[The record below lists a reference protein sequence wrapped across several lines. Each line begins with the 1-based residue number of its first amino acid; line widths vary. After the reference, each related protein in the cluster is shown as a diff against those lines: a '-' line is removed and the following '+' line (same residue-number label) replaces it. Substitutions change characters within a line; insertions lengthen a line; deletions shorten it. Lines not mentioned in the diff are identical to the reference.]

1 MKIILL
7 YLLFFF
13 PYLFNAQVDFG
24 SIDTYAK
31 ACPNKNTSIDELAN
45 YFLLKEASEL
55 EKARMIY
62 VWLAENIN
70 YDDHGYNSKQ
80 FGDNS
85 AEGVIKNKLA
95 VCEGFA
101 NLYVSLGEKLG
112 LKIIKVTGLAK
123 GYDYDGD
130 SYDNVE
136 DASNHAWNAINID
149 GVWKIFDATW
159 GQGYAFTNSKGK
171 LVSKKEVGNE
181 WFNIDPKISIFSH
194 LPEESD
200 KQFLSPTISF
210 ETFLE
215 MPNIVPTA
223 FSSGWLNADELL
235 LKIKEKKVLDI
246 PNHYSLSENILIKA
260 PTERLLKKG
269 KPHAFMIESIELEN
283 VFLVVDE
290 EEWIP
295 FNKTSA
301 GWNYTLNTKTP
312 GTIEVVAKM
321 LDGTLLILFEYEI
334 E

>member
-1 MKIILL
+1 MKLIPL
-7 YLLFFF
+7 YLTFFF
-13 PYLFNAQVDFG
+13 PFLFNAQVDFT
-24 SIDTYAK
+24 SIDDYAK
-31 ACPNKNTSIDELAN
+31 AYPKKTSTIDELAN

-85 AEGVIKNKLA
+85 AEGVMKNKLA

-112 LKIIKVTGLAK
+112 LKIDKVTGLAK
-123 GYDYDGD
+123 GYDYEGD
-130 SYDNVE
+130 SYDNLE

-171 LVSKKEVGNE
+171 LVSKKEVDNE

-269 KPHAFMIESIELEN
+269 KPHAFMIESIELDN
-283 VFLVVDE
+283 VFLVIDE
-290 EEWIP
+290 EEWIQ

>member
-1 MKIILL
+1 MKLIPL
-7 YLLFFF
+7 YLTFFF
-13 PYLFNAQVDFG
+13 PFLFNAQVDFT
-24 SIDTYAK
+24 SIDDYAK
-31 ACPNKNTSIDELAN
+31 AYPKKTSTIDELAN
-45 YFLLKEASEL
+45 YFLQKEASEL

-85 AEGVIKNKLA
+85 AEGVMKNKLA

-215 MPNIVPTA
+215 MPNIVPSA

-246 PNHYSLSENILIKA
+246 PNHYSLSENTLIKA

-269 KPHAFMIESIELEN
+269 KPHAFMIESIELDN

-290 EEWIP
+290 EEWIQ

>member
-1 MKIILL
+1 MKLIPL
-7 YLLFFF
+7 YLIFFF
-13 PYLFNAQVDFG
+13 PFLFHAQVDFT
-24 SIDTYAK
+24 SIDDYAK
-31 ACPNKNTSIDELAN
+31 AYPKKTSTIDELAN

-149 GVWKIFDATW
+149 SVWKIFDATW

-210 ETFLE
+210 EIFLE

-290 EEWIP
+290 EEWIQ

>member
-1 MKIILL
+1 MKLIPL
-7 YLLFFF
+7 YLTFFF
-13 PYLFNAQVDFG
+13 PFLFNAQVDFT
-24 SIDTYAK
+24 SIDDYAK
-31 ACPNKNTSIDELAN
+31 AYPKKTSTIDELAN
-45 YFLLKEASEL
+45 YFLQKEASEL

-85 AEGVIKNKLA
+85 AEGVMKNKLA

-101 NLYVSLGEKLG
+101 NLYLSLGEKLG

-215 MPNIVPTA
+215 MPNIVPSA

-246 PNHYSLSENILIKA
+246 PNHYSLSENTLIKA

-269 KPHAFMIESIELEN
+269 KPHAFMIESIELDN

-290 EEWIP
+290 EEWIQ

>member
-1 MKIILL
+1 MKLIPL
-7 YLLFFF
+7 YLIFFF
-13 PYLFNAQVDFG
+13 PFLFNAQVDFT
-24 SIDTYAK
+24 SIDDYAK
-31 ACPNKNTSIDELAN
+31 ACPKKSSTIDELAN

-101 NLYVSLGEKLG
+101 NLYLSLGEKLG
-112 LKIIKVTGLAK
+112 LKINKVTGLAK
-123 GYDYDGD
+123 GYDYEGD

-215 MPNIVPTA
+215 MPDIDPTA
-223 FSSGWLNADELL
+223 FSSGWLVADELL

-246 PNHYSLSENILIKA
+246 PNHYSFSENILIKA

-269 KPHAFMIESIELEN
+269 KQHAFMIESNELDK

-290 EEWIP
+290 EEWIT
-295 FNKTSA
+295 FNKTSE
-301 GWNYTLNTKTP
+301 GWNYTLNTKTS
-312 GTIEVVAKM
+312 GTIEVVVQM
-321 LDGTLLILFEYEI
+321 LDGTLLTLFEYEI

>member
-1 MKIILL
+1 MKLIPL
-7 YLLFFF
+7 YLIFFF
-13 PYLFNAQVDFG
+13 PFLFHAQVDFT
-24 SIDTYAK
+24 SIDDYAK
-31 ACPNKNTSIDELAN
+31 AYPKKTSTIDELAN

-80 FGDNS
+80 IGDNS
-85 AEGVIKNKLA
+85 AEGVMKNKLA
-95 VCEGFA
+95 VCAGFA
-101 NLYVSLGEKLG
+101 NLYQALGEKLG
-112 LKIIKVTGLAK
+112 LKISTLTGLAK
-123 GYDYDGD
+123 GYDYEGD
-130 SYDNVE
+130 SYDNLE

-171 LVSKKEVGNE
+171 LVSKKEVDNE

-215 MPNIVPTA
+215 MPIIVPTA

-269 KPHAFMIESIELEN
+269 KPHAFMIESIELDN
-283 VFLVVDE
+283 VFLVIDE
-290 EEWIP
+290 EEWIQ

>member
-1 MKIILL
+1 MKLIPL
-7 YLLFFF
+7 YLTFFF
-13 PYLFNAQVDFG
+13 PFLFNAQVDFT
-24 SIDTYAK
+24 SIDDYAK
-31 ACPNKNTSIDELAN
+31 AYPKKTSTIDELAN
-45 YFLLKEASEL
+45 YFLLKEASDL

-85 AEGVIKNKLA
+85 AEGVMKNKLA

-112 LKIIKVTGLAK
+112 LKIDKVTGLAK
-123 GYDYDGD
+123 GYDYEGD
-130 SYDNVE
+130 SYDNLE

-171 LVSKKEVGNE
+171 LVSKKEVDNE

-269 KPHAFMIESIELEN
+269 KPHAFMIESIELDN
-283 VFLVVDE
+283 VFLVIDE
-290 EEWIP
+290 EEWIQ

>member
-1 MKIILL
+1 MKFIPL
-7 YLLFFF
+7 YLIFFF
-13 PYLFNAQVDFG
+13 PFLFHAQVDFT
-24 SIDTYAK
+24 SIDDYAK
-31 ACPNKNTSIDELAN
+31 AYPKKDATIDELAN

-95 VCEGFA
+95 VCAGFA
-101 NLYVSLGEKLG
+101 NLYQALGEKLG
-112 LKIIKVTGLAK
+112 LKINTVTGLAK
-123 GYDYDGD
+123 GYDYEGD

-149 GVWKIFDATW
+149 GVWTIFDATW
-159 GQGYAFTNSKGK
+159 GQGYGTTNTKGK
-171 LVSKKEVGNE
+171 LVSKKEVGND
-181 WFNIDPKISIFSH
+181 WFNVDPKISIFSH

-215 MPNIVPTA
+215 MPNIDPTA

-246 PNHYSLSENILIKA
+246 PNHYSLSENTLIKA

-269 KPHAFMIESIELEN
+269 KPHAFTIESSELEN

-290 EEWIP
+290 EEWIQ

-321 LDGTLLILFEYEI
+321 LDGKLLILFEYEI

>member
-1 MKIILL
+1 MKLIPL
-7 YLLFFF
+7 YFTFFF
-13 PYLFNAQVDFG
+13 PFLFNAQVDFT
-24 SIDTYAK
+24 SIDDYAK
-31 ACPNKNTSIDELAN
+31 AYPKKTSTIDELAN

-80 FGDNS
+80 IGDNS
-85 AEGVIKNKLA
+85 AEGVMKNKLA
-95 VCEGFA
+95 VCAGFA
-101 NLYVSLGEKLG
+101 NLYQALGEKLG
-112 LKIIKVTGLAK
+112 LKISTLTGLAK
-123 GYDYDGD
+123 GYDYEGD
-130 SYDNVE
+130 SYDNLE

-171 LVSKKEVGNE
+171 LVSKKEVDNE

-269 KPHAFMIESIELEN
+269 KPHAFMIESIELDN
-283 VFLVVDE
+283 VFLVIDE
-290 EEWIP
+290 EEWIQ

-312 GTIEVVAKM
+312 GTIDVVVKM
-321 LDGTLLILFEYEI
+321 LDGTLLTFFEYEI

>member
-1 MKIILL
+1 MKLIPL
-7 YLLFFF
+7 YLTFFF
-13 PYLFNAQVDFG
+13 PFLFNAQVDFT
-24 SIDTYAK
+24 SIDDYAK
-31 ACPNKNTSIDELAN
+31 AYPKKNTSIDELAN

-85 AEGVIKNKLA
+85 AEGVLQNKVA
-95 VCEGFA
+95 VCAGFA
-101 NLYVSLGEKLG
+101 NLYQALGDKMG
-112 LKIIKVTGLAK
+112 LKIITLRGLAK
-123 GYDYDGD
+123 GYGYDES
-130 SYDNVE
+130 SYDNIE
-136 DASNHAWNAINID
+136 EASNHAWNAINID

-159 GQGYAFTNSKGK
+159 GQGYGTTNNKGK
-171 LVSKKEVGNE
+171 LVSKKEVGND
-181 WFNIDPKISIFSH
+181 WFNVDPKISIFSH
-194 LPEESD
+194 LPEEND
-200 KQFLSPTISF
+200 KQFIIPTISF

-246 PNHYSLSENILIKA
+246 PNHYSLSENTLIKA

-269 KPHAFMIESIELEN
+269 KPHAFMIESIELDN

-290 EEWIP
+290 EEWIQ

-301 GWNYTLNTKTP
+301 GWNYTLNTKSP
-312 GTIEVVAKM
+312 GTIEVVVKM
-321 LDGTLLILFEYEI
+321 LDGTLLVLFEYEI

>member
-1 MKIILL
+1 MKLIPL
-7 YLLFFF
+7 YLTFFF
-13 PYLFNAQVDFG
+13 PFLFNAQVDFT
-24 SIDTYAK
+24 SIDDYAK
-31 ACPNKNTSIDELAN
+31 AYPKKDSSIDELAN

-62 VWLAENIN
+62 IWLAENIN

-123 GYDYDGD
+123 GYDYEGD

-159 GQGYAFTNSKGK
+159 GQGYAITNSKGK
-171 LVSKKEVGNE
+171 LVSKKEVANE

-246 PNHYSLSENILIKA
+246 PNYYPITENIFVKA

-269 KPHAFMIESIELEN
+269 KPHAFTIESIELKK
-283 VFLVVDE
+283 VFLIVDE

-295 FNKTSA
+295 FNKISA

-312 GTIEVVAKM
+312 STIEVVVQL
-321 LDGTLLILFEYEI
+321 LDDSFLTLLEYEI

>member
-1 MKIILL
+1 MKLIPL
-7 YLLFFF
+7 YLIFFF
-13 PYLFNAQVDFG
+13 PFLFHAQVDFT
-24 SIDTYAK
+24 SIDDYAK
-31 ACPNKNTSIDELAN
+31 AYPKKTSTIDELAN

-80 FGDNS
+80 IGDNS
-85 AEGVIKNKLA
+85 AEGVMKNKLA
-95 VCEGFA
+95 VCAGFA
-101 NLYVSLGEKLG
+101 NLYQALGEKLG
-112 LKIIKVTGLAK
+112 LKISTLTGLAK
-123 GYDYDGD
+123 GYDYEGD
-130 SYDNVE
+130 SYDNLE

-171 LVSKKEVGNE
+171 LVSKKEVDNE

-215 MPNIVPTA
+215 MPIIVPTA

-269 KPHAFMIESIELEN
+269 KPHAFMIESIELDN
-283 VFLVVDE
+283 VFLVIDE
-290 EEWIP
+290 EEWIQ

-312 GTIEVVAKM
+312 GIIEVVAKM

>member
-1 MKIILL
+1 MKLIPL
-7 YLLFFF
+7 YLIFFF
-13 PYLFNAQVDFG
+13 PFLFHAQVDFT
-24 SIDTYAK
+24 SIDDYAK
-31 ACPNKNTSIDELAN
+31 AYPKKTSTIDELAN

-85 AEGVIKNKLA
+85 AEGVLQNKVA
-95 VCEGFA
+95 VCAGFA
-101 NLYVSLGEKLG
+101 NLYQALGDKMG
-112 LKIIKVTGLAK
+112 LKIITLRGLAK
-123 GYDYDGD
+123 GYGYDES
-130 SYDNVE
+130 SYDNIE
-136 DASNHAWNAINID
+136 EASNHAWNSINID

-159 GQGYAFTNSKGK
+159 GHGYAFTNSKGK
-171 LVSKKEVGNE
+171 LVSKKEVDNE

-269 KPHAFMIESIELEN
+269 KPHAFMIESIELDN

-290 EEWIP
+290 EEWIQ

>member
-1 MKIILL
+1 MKLIPL
-7 YLLFFF
+7 YLIFFF
-13 PYLFNAQVDFG
+13 PFLFHAQVDFT
-24 SIDTYAK
+24 SIDDYAK
-31 ACPNKNTSIDELAN
+31 AYPKKTSTIDELAN

-290 EEWIP
+290 EEWIQ

>member
-1 MKIILL
+1 MKLIPL
-7 YLLFFF
+7 YFTFFF
-13 PYLFNAQVDFG
+13 PFLFNAQVDFT
-24 SIDTYAK
+24 SIDDYAK
-31 ACPNKNTSIDELAN
+31 AYPKKTSTIDELAN

-80 FGDNS
+80 IGDNS
-85 AEGVIKNKLA
+85 AEGVMKNKLA
-95 VCEGFA
+95 VCAGFA
-101 NLYVSLGEKLG
+101 NLYQALGEKLG
-112 LKIIKVTGLAK
+112 LKISTLTGLAK
-123 GYDYDGD
+123 GYDYEGD
-130 SYDNVE
+130 SYDNLE

-171 LVSKKEVGNE
+171 LVSKKEVDNE

-215 MPNIVPTA
+215 MPIIVPTA

-269 KPHAFMIESIELEN
+269 KPHAFMIESIELDN
-283 VFLVVDE
+283 VFLVIDE
-290 EEWIP
+290 EEWIQ

-312 GTIEVVAKM
+312 GIIEVVAKM